1 MISKPW
7 AATPFL
13 LWATVRWLDSGIRD
27 DIGVLELG
35 ARDEPAHVATSTIV
49 LLALFGPGRL
59 LRNRAATATAV
70 ASSVA
75 IDLDHL
81 PLYVDGFPLD
91 VSVDGG
97 RPFTHS
103 LSTVLGLGTLAA
115 AVRWRRTLLA
125 AASSG
130 VALHFVRDIATGEGL
145 PLWWPWEHRSRKI
158 RYAIY
163 SRSLLVLA
171 AVGAVRIYRSAGA
184 AQAGSRHE
192 VGEHD
197 HVVDVAVR

>member
-1 MISKPW
+1 MVTKP
-7 AATPFL
+7 AAAVPLL
-13 LWATVRWLDSGIRD
+13 LWAGIRWLDSGIRD

-35 ARDEPAHVATSTIV
+35 ARDEPAHLATSVIV
-49 LLALFGPGRL
+49 LLALFGPRRL
-59 LRNRAATATAV
+59 LRHRSAAATALA
-70 ASSVA
+70 ASVA

-81 PLYVDGFPLD
+81 PLYVEGLPVD

-103 LSTVLGLGTLAA
+103 LSTVLGLGALAA
-115 AVRWRRTLLA
+115 GVRWRRTVLA

-145 PLWWPWEHRSRKI
+145 PLWWPWEHKSRKI
-158 RYAIY
+158 RYEIY

-171 AVGAVRIYRSAGA
+171 AVAAARTYREAL
-184 AQAGSRHE
+184 
-192 VGEHD
+192 
-197 HVVDVAVR
+197 